1 MIWDMETLASLNEKL
16 DPLTSVERLAALADS
31 GLLDSAAEESFDRL
45 TRLTSRLLNVPVAIV
60 SLVTPGRQ
68 FFKSAI
74 GLPEPWATLCETPL
88 SHSFCKHVVQTG
100 KALIISNALED
111 PLVSSNLAVREL
123 GVMAYCGIPILTSS
137 GFVLGS
143 FAAIDRKPRDW
154 TSDEIATLNDLAA
167 SVMTEIELRCR
178 TREAEMRIAQ
188 LEEFHRENLLLQ
200 QMQEEAENA
209 QDRLVAILEETSDYI
224 CTADVEG
231 NITYSNMAL
240 RSLYAGYKSDG
251 KRYITDYHPE
261 WAIRLLLDEAIPT
274 ALKTG
279 LWTGET
285 ALQLPDGRYIPLSN
299 VLIAHRSSTGEQYI
313 SAIARDI
320 SDGKK
325 SEKALQESEARYHKA
340 IAGAEGAVY
349 EYDADTETYTYID
362 RMIERITGYAVKEVI
377 PALWGQITLQVRL
390 RGALEGQEFHE
401 ADRRFRAGEL
411 DYWTA
416 DYQYRTPDG
425 EIRWVSDASIPHR
438 DANGR
443 VCGSLGIL
451 QDITDRVRTEE
462 ELRESEERFRAMA
475 DSAPVLIW
483 IADATGKTTYFNRQW
498 LRYTGRKLEQELG
511 YGWAEGL
518 HPEDLI
524 PCQQAV
530 RAAWDTRAEYRMEY
544 RLCRAGGTY
553 GWVLE
558 TGSPRFA
565 QDGAFL
571 GYIGSCID
579 IEEQKQ
585 ALEAIQLSES
595 RLNAAQKMARIGNW
609 EFDPD
614 HGAIRWSDE
623 TFRIFGMAPGS
634 PPPTFEQHLAQ
645 IHPDDRERWQQII
658 GSAMRTGQAYEF
670 EFCNLLPDGGTRMI
684 QAHGEC
690 RIDQSGHVCAMW
702 GTVQDIT
709 ERKEA
714 EQERTRLL
722 EILEATPD
730 YVAVADMK
738 GNLLY
743 LNRTGRDIL
752 NLTEVEVKSHD
763 LRDRFTPSAASLI
776 RNVGM
781 PMAQRDGIWMGE
793 TIIQAADGRKIP
805 MLQMIQVHRNAE
817 GEPQYFSTI
826 ARDITERKR
835 SEEESLRNLRDA
847 AVREAMAKR
856 NQELQA
862 LSRRLVE
869 VQEAERTH
877 IARELH
883 DEIGQNLTGLKLTLG
898 AIPRL
903 AQEGKDRN
911 LKLAMELT
919 TELMGQVR
927 AMSLDLRPGM
937 LDDLG
942 LLPALQWHL
951 DRYTTQTGVCVEFL
965 EEGLRDR
972 RFNRA
977 SETAAYRIVQEALT
991 NIARYADTKTARVR
1005 VRVVRDKLHLSIVDQ
1020 GKGFEP
1026 EVILAA
1032 GRSNGLAGMRERA
1045 LLLGGTFGIQSSPGA
1060 GTRLMA
1066 ELPL

>member
-1 MIWDMETLASLNEKL
+1 MEKVDFLTEKL
-16 DPLTSVERLAALADS
+16 DPLTDGERLTALDAS
-31 GLLDSAAEESFDRL
+31 GLLDSAAEEAFDRL
-45 TRLTSRLLNVPVAIV
+45 TRLASRLLNAPVALV
-60 SLVTPGRQ
+60 SLVTSDRQ
-68 FFKSAI
+68 FFKSAL
-74 GLPEPWATLCETPL
+74 GLSAPWDTCRETPL
-88 SHSFCKHVVQTG
+88 NRSFCKYVVQTG
-100 KALIISNALED
+100 SPLIVENAETHA
-111 PLVSSNLAVREL
+111 LVSTNLATLDGSIV
-123 GVMAYCGIPILTSS
+123 AYCGIPLVTST
-137 GFVLGS
+137 GHVLGS
-143 FAAIDRKPRDW
+143 FCVLDTQSRRW
-154 TSDEIATLNDLAA
+154 TSEDVETLSDLAA
-167 SVMTEIELRCR
+167 SVMTEIELRTR
-178 TREAEMRIAQ
+178 TREAEQRSAE
-188 LEEFHRENLLLQ
+188 LESSHREIHLLHQ
-200 QMQEEAENA
+200 KREEAE
-209 QDRLVAILEETSDYI
+209 
-224 CTADVEG
+224 
-231 NITYSNMAL
+231 
-240 RSLYAGYKSDG
+240 
-251 KRYITDYHPE
+251 
-261 WAIRLLLDEAIPT
+261 
-274 ALKTG
+274 
-279 LWTGET
+279 
-285 ALQLPDGRYIPLSN
+285 
-299 VLIAHRSSTGEQYI
+299 
-313 SAIARDI
+313 RDI
-320 SDGKK
+320 SGRK
-325 SEKALQESEARYHKA
+325 SIEQALQESEERYHKA

-349 EYDADTETYTYID
+349 EYDADAERYTYID
-362 RMIERITGYAVKEVI
+362 PQIERIMGYPVEDVT
-377 PALWGQITLQVRL
+377 PGLWKRIIQQIRL
-390 RGALEGQEFHE
+390 RGALEGMDFHD
-401 ADRRFRAGEL
+401 ADRRFRAGEQ

-416 DYQYRTPDG
+416 DYQYLTPDG
-425 EIRWVSDASIPHR
+425 EMRWVSDASIPRR
-438 DANGR
+438 DASGR
-443 VCGSLGIL
+443 LCGSLGIL
-451 QDITDRVRTEE
+451 QDITNRVRTEE
-462 ELRESEERFRAMA
+462 ELRESEERFRALA

-483 IADATGKTTYFNRQW
+483 MADATGRTTYFNRQW
-498 LRYTGRKLEQELG
+498 LRYTGRTLEQELG
-511 YGWAEGL
+511 YGWAEGM
-518 HPEDLI
+518 HPEDLT
-524 PCQQAV
+524 PCRQAV
-530 RAAWDTRAEYRMEY
+530 QTAWYTRSEYRMEY
-544 RLCRAGGTY
+544 RLCRADGTY

-579 IEEQKQ
+579 VQEQKQ
-585 ALEAIQLSES
+585 ALEAVQLSEA
-595 RLNAAQKMARIGNW
+595 RLNAAQRMSRIGNW
-609 EFDPD
+609 EFNPVTSE
-614 HGAIRWSDE
+614 IRWSDE
-623 TFRIFGMAPGS
+623 TFRIYGMPPGS
-634 PPPTFEQHLAQ
+634 PAPTVEHHEKQV
-645 IHPDDRERWQQII
+645 HPDDRERWRQAILA
-658 GSAMRTGQAYEF
+658 AMQTGQPYEL
-670 EFCNLLPDGGTRMI
+670 EFCAFLPDGTPRTLHARGELRMDDDG
-684 QAHGEC
+684 QLVAL
-690 RIDQSGHVCAMW
+690 W
-702 GTVQDIT
+702 GTVQDISD
-709 ERKEA
+709 RKDA

-730 YVAVADMK
+730 YVAVTDMK
-738 GNLLY
+738 GRLLY

-752 NLTEVEVKSHD
+752 ALTEEEVKAHD
-763 LRDRFTPSAASLI
+763 IRDRYTPSAASLI
-776 RNVGM
+776 QNVGM
-781 PMAQRDGIWMGE
+781 PLAQRDGIWMGE

-805 MLQMIQVHRNAE
+805 MLQMIQVHRNAD
-817 GEPQYFSTI
+817 GEPHYFSTI

-903 AQEGKDRN
+903 GEEGKERN

-951 DRYTTQTGVCVEFL
+951 DRYTTQTGVCVEFE

-991 NIARYADTKTARVR
+991 NVARYADIKAARVR

>member
-1 MIWDMETLASLNEKL
+1 MEKL
-16 DPLTSVERLAALADS
+16 DPVYDVERLAALEKS
-31 GLLDSAAEESFDRL
+31 GLLDSKAEEAFDRL
-45 TRLTSRLLNVPVAIV
+45 TRLASRLLKAPVSLV
-60 SLVTPGRQ
+60 SLVTSQRQ

-74 GLPEPWATLCETPL
+74 GLPDPWASQRESPL
-88 SHSFCKHVVQTG
+88 SHSFCKHVVQSR
-100 KALIISNALED
+100 KPLIVANAPNH
-111 PLVSSNLAVREL
+111 PLVGTNLAIRDL
-123 GVMAYCGIPILTSS
+123 GVVSYCGIPI
-137 GFVLGS
+137 
-143 FAAIDRKPRDW
+143 I
-154 TSDEIATLNDLAA
+154 TSDGHVFGTFCVIDGHAREWMPEEIETMTDLAA
-167 SVMTEIELRCR
+167 AVVTEIELRLKM
-178 TREAEMRIAQ
+178 REAEQRSAQ
-188 LEEFHRENLLLQ
+188 LESFHRENLLLQ
-200 QMQEEAENA
+200 QLQEEAENA
-209 QDRLVAILEETSDYI
+209 QDRLVTILEETSDFV

-240 RSLYAGYKSDG
+240 RSLYNSGRNSG
-251 KRYITDYHPE
+251 KRHITDYHPD
-261 WAIRLLLDEAIPT
+261 WAVRLLLDEGVPT

-279 LWTGET
+279 HWSGET
-285 ALQLPDGRYIPLSN
+285 ALNHPDGRSIPLSQ
-299 VLIAHRSSTGEQYI
+299 VLIAHRSPMGEQYI
-313 SAIARDI
+313 STIARDI
-320 SDGKK
+320 SDRKNT
-325 SEKALQESEARYHKA
+325 EAALKESEERYRKA

-349 EYDADTETYTYID
+349 EFESASNAYTYID
-362 RMIERITGYAVKEVI
+362 PQIERIMGYPVAEVT
-377 PALWGQITLQVRL
+377 PALWERINQQVRM
-390 RGALEGQEFHE
+390 RGSLEGHDLFD
-401 ADRRFRAGEL
+401 ANRRFQAGEL

-416 DYQYRTPDG
+416 DYQYVTPAG
-425 EIRWVSDASIPHR
+425 ETRWVSDASITRR
-438 DANGR
+438 DEAG
-443 VCGSLGIL
+443 VVLGSLGIL
-451 QDITDRVRTEE
+451 QDITERIRTEE
-462 ELRESEERFRAMA
+462 ELRESEERFRVLA

-483 IADATGKTTYFNRQW
+483 MADATGKTFYFNRQW
-498 LRYTGRKLEQELG
+498 LRYTGRTLEQELG

-518 HPEDLI
+518 HSEDLI
-524 PCQQAV
+524 RCREV
-530 RAAWDTRAEYRMEY
+530 VGLAWSDRSEYRIEY
-544 RLCRAGGTY
+544 RLGRADGAY

-565 QDGAFL
+565 HDGAFL

-579 IEEQKQ
+579 VQEQKQ
-585 ALEAIQLSES
+585 ALEAVQLSEV
-595 RLNAAQKMARIGNW
+595 RLNAAQKMARIGSW
-609 EFDPD
+609 EFDPI
-614 HGAIRWSDE
+614 GGQIKWSDE
-623 TFRIFGMAPGS
+623 TYRLYGMS
-634 PPPTFEQHLAQ
+634 PDSPAPTFEELLER
-645 IHPDDRERWQQII
+645 IIPDDRERWTKVV
-658 GSAMRTGQAYEF
+658 SASMESGQPYDF
-670 EFCNLLPDGGTRMI
+670 EFSVLLPDGSSRLLQGC
-684 QAHGEC
+684 GEC
-690 RIDQSGHVCAMW
+690 HVDADGHVNAMW

-709 ERKEA
+709 AHKEA

-730 YVAVADMK
+730 YVAVSDTK
-738 GNLLY
+738 GSLLY

-752 NLTEVEVKSHD
+752 NLTEAEVKTHD
-763 LRDRFTPSAASLI
+763 IRNRYTQSAANLI
-776 RNVGM
+776 LNVGM

-793 TIIQAADGRKIP
+793 TVIQAADGRKIP
-805 MLQMIQVHRNAE
+805 MLQMIQVHRNAD

-835 SEEESLRNLRDA
+835 SEEESLRNLRDQ

-903 AQEGKDRN
+903 AEEGKQRN

-951 DRYTTQTGVCVEFL
+951 DRYTTQTGVCVEFE

-991 NIARYADTKTARVR
+991 NVARYADTKVARVR
-1005 VRVVRDKLHLSIVDQ
+1005 LRVVRDKLHLSIVDQ

-1026 EVILAA
+1026 EEILAA

>member
-1 MIWDMETLASLNEKL
+1 MDMLDSVSEKL
-16 DPLTSVERLAALADS
+16 DPLTDAERLAALDAS
-31 GLLDSAAEESFDRL
+31 GLLDSAAEEAFDRL
-45 TRLTSRLLNVPVAIV
+45 TRLASRVLNVPVALV
-60 SLVTPGRQ
+60 SLVTSDRQ
-68 FFKSAI
+68 FFKSAF
-74 GLPEPWATLCETPL
+74 GLSSPWDICRETPL
-88 SHSFCKHVVQTG
+88 SRSFCKHVVQTG
-100 KALIISNALED
+100 SPLIVEDALSH
-111 PLVSSNLAVREL
+111 PLVRTNLAALDGSV
-123 GVMAYCGIPILTSS
+123 VAYCGMPLATSA

-143 FAAIDRKPRDW
+143 FCVVDNHARAW
-154 TSDEIATLNDLAA
+154 TQEEVQTVADLAA
-167 SVMTEIELRCR
+167 SVMTEIELRAR
-178 TREAEMRIAQ
+178 SQEAEQRAVE
-188 LEEFHRENLLLQ
+188 LETAYRENMLLQ
-200 QMQEEAENA
+200 QMQEEAINA

-224 CTADVEG
+224 CMADTEG
-231 NITYSNMAL
+231 NITYANMAL
-240 RSLYAGYKSDG
+240 RSLYSDHVG
-251 KRYITDYHPE
+251 GARRHITDCHPE
-261 WAIRLLLDEAIPT
+261 WAKRLLLDEGIPT
-274 ALKTG
+274 ALETG
-279 LWTGET
+279 IWSGET
-285 ALQLPDGRYIPLSN
+285 AIHFPDGRYIPLSK
-299 VLIAHRSSTGEQYI
+299 VMIGHQSPTGEQYVSLI
-313 SAIARDI
+313 GRDI
-320 SDGKK
+320 STRKHT
-325 SEKALQESEARYHKA
+325 EMALQESEERYHKA

-349 EYDADTETYTYID
+349 EYNADLERYTYID
-362 RMIERITGYAVKEVI
+362 PQIERIMGYPVDEVK
-377 PALWGQITLQVRL
+377 PDLWKRITKQVRL
-390 RGALEGQEFHE
+390 RGALENQKLQEAHHAFC
-401 ADRRFRAGEL
+401 AGAL
-411 DYWTA
+411 DFWTA
-416 DYQYRTPDG
+416 DYQYLTPEG
-425 EIRWVSDASIPHR
+425 ELRWVSDSSIPRR
-438 DANGR
+438 DETGR
-443 VCGSLGIL
+443 VYGSLGIL
-451 QDITDRVRTEE
+451 QDITERVRTEE
-462 ELRESEERFRAMA
+462 ELRESEERFRALA

-483 IADATGKTTYFNRQW
+483 MADANGQTTYFNRQW
-498 LRYTGRKLEQELG
+498 LRYTGRTLEEELG

-518 HPEDLI
+518 HPDDLTRCRHI
-524 PCQQAV
+524 V
-530 RAAWDTRAEYRMEY
+530 SAAWETRSEYRMEY
-544 RLCRAGGTY
+544 RLYRSDGTC
-553 GWVLE
+553 GWLLE

-571 GYIGSCID
+571 GYIGSCVD
-579 IEEQKQ
+579 VQEQKQ
-585 ALEAIQLSES
+585 ALEEVQRSET

-609 EFDPD
+609 EFDPR
-614 HGAIRWSDE
+614 GGPTKWSNE
-623 TFRIFGMAPGS
+623 TFRIFGIDPDG
-634 PPPTFEQHLAQ
+634 PPPTMAQHIAQ
-645 IHPDDRERWQQII
+645 IHPDDRDRWKQIVETAI
-658 GSAMRTGQAYEF
+658 ETGQPYDYE
-670 EFCNLLPDGGTRMI
+670 LSIVLPDGSNRII
-684 QAHGEC
+684 QVLGES
-690 RIDQSGHVCAMW
+690 RRDADGNVCAMW

-709 ERKEA
+709 DRKEA

-730 YVAVADMK
+730 YVAVTDMK
-738 GNLLY
+738 GRLLY

-752 NLTEVEVKSHD
+752 ALTQEEVKTHD
-763 LRDRFTPSAASLI
+763 IRDRYTPAAASLI
-776 RNVGM
+776 LNVGM
-781 PMAQRDGIWMGE
+781 PVAQRDGIWMGE
-793 TIIQAADGRKIP
+793 TILQAADGRKIP
-805 MLQMIQVHRNAE
+805 MLQMIQVHRNAD

-903 AQEGKDRN
+903 GEEGKERN

-951 DRYTTQTGVCVEFL
+951 DRYTTQTGVCVEFE

-991 NIARYADTKTARVR
+991 NVARYADIKAARVR
-1005 VRVVRDKLHLSIVDQ
+1005 VRIVRDKLHLSIVDQ

>member
-1 MIWDMETLASLNEKL
+1 MEQLDFPPKKP
-16 DPLTSVERLAALADS
+16 DPLYNEERLAALQES
-31 GLLDSAAEESFDRL
+31 GLLDSAAEEAFDRL
-45 TRLTSRLLNVPVAIV
+45 TRLAGRLLHAPIALV
-60 SLVTPGRQ
+60 SLVTSSRQ
-68 FFKSAI
+68 FFKSAA
-74 GLPEPWATLCETPL
+74 GLTPPWDSRRETPL
-88 SHSFCKHVVQTG
+88 SHSFCQHVVQTG
-100 KALIISNALED
+100 KPFLVTDALHHPA
-111 PLVSSNLAVREL
+111 VRANLAVHEL
-123 GVMAYCGIPILTSS
+123 GVVAYCGIPLITSE
-137 GFVLGS
+137 GHVLGS
-143 FAAIDRKPRDW
+143 FCVIDGEAREW
-154 TSDEIATLNDLAA
+154 TSEEVETMTDLAA
-167 SVMTEIELRCR
+167 SVVAEIELRIR
-178 TREAEMRIAQ
+178 TREAEKRTAQ
-188 LEEFHRENLLLQ
+188 LEILHRENLLLQ
-200 QMQEEAENA
+200 QMQEVAENA
-209 QDRLVAILEETSDYI
+209 QDRLVAILEETSDFV
-224 CTADVEG
+224 CSADIEG
-231 NITYSNMAL
+231 NITYANMAL
-240 RSLYAGYKSDG
+240 RSLSPARRNDG
-251 KRYITDYHPE
+251 KRHITDHHPE
-261 WAIRLLLDEAIPT
+261 WAIRVLLDEAVPT

-279 LWTGET
+279 IWSGET
-285 ALQLPDGRYIPLSN
+285 AINHPDARYIPLSN
-299 VLIAHRSSTGEQYI
+299 VLIAHRSPTGEQYLSLI
-313 SAIARDI
+313 GRDI
-320 SDGKK
+320 S
-325 SEKALQESEARYHKA
+325 
-340 IAGAEGAVY
+340 
-349 EYDADTETYTYID
+349 
-362 RMIERITGYAVKEVI
+362 ER
-377 PALWGQITLQVRL
+377 R
-390 RGALEGQEFHE
+390 
-401 ADRRFRAGEL
+401 
-411 DYWTA
+411 
-416 DYQYRTPDG
+416 
-425 EIRWVSDASIPHR
+425 
-438 DANGR
+438 N
-443 VCGSLGIL
+443 
-451 QDITDRVRTEE
+451 TEE
-462 ELRESEERFRAMA
+462 GLRESEERFRALA

-483 IADATGKTTYFNRQW
+483 IADADGKTTYFNRQW
-498 LRYTGRKLEQELG
+498 LLYTGRTLEQELG

-518 HPEDLI
+518 HTEDML
-524 PCQQAV
+524 PCREVVAS
-530 RAAWDTRAEYRMEY
+530 AWATRSEYRMEY
-544 RLCRAGGTY
+544 RLCRADGSY

-565 QDGAFL
+565 QDGLFL
-571 GYIGSCID
+571 GYIGSCVD
-579 IEEQKQ
+579 VQEQKQ
-585 ALEAIQLSES
+585 ALEAVQRSEG
-595 RLNAAQKMARIGNW
+595 RLNAAQKMAHIGNW
-609 EFDPD
+609 EYDPKTD
-614 HGAIRWSDE
+614 DIRWSDE
-623 TFRIFGMAPGS
+623 TCRIYGRAPGS
-634 PPPTFEQHLAQ
+634 APTVEEHIAH
-645 IHPDDRERWQQII
+645 IHPDDRERWKKTVFD
-658 GSAMRTGQAYEF
+658 AMENGRSYEV
-670 EFCNLLPDGGTRMI
+670 EFCTLLPDGSTRI
-684 QAHGEC
+684 VLSNGEC
-690 RIDQSGHVCAMW
+690 RLDDEGKVSAMW

-722 EILEATPD
+722 QILEATPD
-730 YVAVADMK
+730 YVAVTDMK
-738 GNLLY
+738 GSLLY
-743 LNRTGRDIL
+743 LNSTGREIL
-752 NLTEVEVKSHD
+752 ALTEAEVKSHD
-763 LRDRFTPSAASLI
+763 IRDRYTPSTANLI
-776 RNVGM
+776 LNVGM

-835 SEEESLRNLRDA
+835 SEEESLRNLRDQ

-903 AQEGKDRN
+903 GEEGKERN

-951 DRYTTQTGVCVEFL
+951 DRYTTQTGVCVEFE

-991 NIARYADTKTARVR
+991 NVARYADIKAARVR

-1026 EVILAA
+1026 EEVLAA

-1045 LLLGGTFGIQSSPGA
+1045 LLLGGTFGIQSSSGA

>member
-1 MIWDMETLASLNEKL
+1 MEKL
-16 DPLTSVERLAALADS
+16 DPLYDVERLAALEES
-31 GLLDSAAEESFDRL
+31 GLLDSAAEEAFDRL
-45 TRLTSRLLNVPVAIV
+45 TRLASRILNAPVALV
-60 SLVTPGRQ
+60 SLITPNRQ
-68 FFKSAI
+68 FFKSAL
-74 GLPEPWATLCETPL
+74 GLPASWDGLCETPL

-100 KALIISNALED
+100 SPLIVTNALND
-111 PLVSSNLAVREL
+111 PLVSSNLAVRDL
-123 GVMAYCGIPILTSS
+123 GVVAYCGIPLVTSA
-137 GFVLGS
+137 GYVLGS
-143 FAAIDRKPRDW
+143 FAVIDNHAREW
-154 TSDEIATLNDLAA
+154 TAAEIETVSDLAA
-167 SVMTEIELRCR
+167 LVMTEIELRMR
-178 TREAEMRIAQ
+178 TREAEQRSAQ
-188 LEEFHRENLLLQ
+188 LESFHRENLLLQ
-200 QMQEEAENA
+200 QLQEEAENA
-209 QDRLVAILEETSDYI
+209 QDRLVAILEETSDFV
-224 CTADVEG
+224 CTADLDG
-231 NITYSNMAL
+231 NITYANNAL
-240 RSLYAGYKSDG
+240 RSLYIAGQNGG
-251 KRYITDYHPE
+251 KRHITEYHTE
-261 WAIRLLLDEAIPT
+261 WAIRLLLEHGIPT
-274 ALKTG
+274 ALKSG
-279 LWTGET
+279 MWSGET
-285 ALQLPDGRYIPLSN
+285 ALRHPDGRYIPLSQ
-299 VLIAHRSSTGEQYI
+299 VLIGHRSPMGEHYI
-313 SAIARDI
+313 STIARDI
-320 SDGKK
+320 SDRKNA
-325 SEKALQESEARYHKA
+325 EQALEESEERYRKA
-340 IAGAEGAVY
+340 IAGVEGAVY
-349 EYDADTETYTYID
+349 EFDSDANVYKYID
-362 RMIERITGYAVKEVI
+362 PQIERITGYPAEEVT
-377 PALWGQITLQVRL
+377 PALWKRIIRQIRL
-390 RGALEGQEFHE
+390 RGNLEGQAFKD
-401 ADRRFRAGEL
+401 ANRRFHAGEL

-416 DYQYRTPDG
+416 DYQYRTPLG
-425 EIRWVSDASIPHR
+425 ETRWVSDASIPRH
-438 DANGR
+438 DETGR
-443 VCGSLGIL
+443 ICGSLGIL

-462 ELRESEERFRAMA
+462 DLRESEERFRAMA

-483 IADATGKTTYFNRQW
+483 MADATGKSTYFNRQW
-498 LRYTGRKLEQELG
+498 LRYTGRTLEQELG

-518 HPEDLI
+518 CSDDLLH
-524 PCQQAV
+524 CRQV
-530 RAAWDTRAEYRMEY
+530 VTAAWETRAEYRLEY
-544 RLCRAGGTY
+544 RLCRAGGTN

-571 GYIGSCID
+571 GYIGSCVD
-579 IEEQKQ
+579 IQEQKQ
-585 ALEAIQLSES
+585 ALEAVQLSES

-609 EFDPD
+609 EFDPLGGD
-614 HGAIRWSDE
+614 IRWSAE
-623 TFRIFGMAPGS
+623 TFRIHGMPPDS
-634 PPPTFEQHLAQ
+634 PPPTFDE
-645 IHPDDRERWQQII
+645 IIERVHPDDRERWKQII
-658 GSAMRTGQAYEF
+658 CASMQNGQPYEF
-670 EFCNLLPDGGTRMI
+670 EFSIPLEDGATRI
-684 QAHGEC
+684 AQAHGEC
-690 RIDQSGHVCAMW
+690 RLNANGQVVAMW
-702 GTVQDIT
+702 GTVQDVT

-730 YVAVADMK
+730 YVAVADLK
-738 GNLLY
+738 GSLLY
-743 LNRTGRDIL
+743 LNRTGRDLL
-752 NLTEVEVKSHD
+752 NLTVEDVKAHD
-763 LRDRFTPSAASLI
+763 IRNRYTPSAANLI
-776 RNVGM
+776 LNTGM

-793 TIIQAADGRKIP
+793 TVIQAADGRKIP

-817 GEPQYFSTI
+817 GEPQYYSTI

-835 SEEESLRNLRDA
+835 SEEESLRNLRDQ

-903 AQEGKDRN
+903 GEEGKERN

-951 DRYTTQTGVCVEFL
+951 DRYSTQTGVGVEFE

-991 NIARYADTKTARVR
+991 NVARYADIKSARVR

-1026 EVILAA
+1026 DDVLAA

>member
-1 MIWDMETLASLNEKL
+1 ML
-16 DPLTSVERLAALADS
+16 DPLYNVERLAALEES
-31 GLLDSAAEESFDRL
+31 GLLDSEAEEAFDRL
-45 TRLTSRLLNVPVAIV
+45 TRLASRLLNAPVALV
-60 SLVTPGRQ
+60 SLVTSSRQ
-68 FFKSAI
+68 FFKSAA
-74 GLPEPWATLCETPL
+74 GLPVGLLAQRETPL
-88 SHSFCKHVVQTG
+88 SHSFCKHVVQRG
-100 KALIISNALED
+100 EPFVVANARNH
-111 PLVSSNLAVREL
+111 PLVSSNPAVHDF
-123 GVMAYCGIPILTSS
+123 GVMAYCGIPLITSN
-137 GFVLGS
+137 GHVLGS
-143 FAAIDRKPRDW
+143 FCVVDAEAHEW
-154 TSDEIATLNDLAA
+154 TSAEIETMSDLAA
-167 SVMTEIELRCR
+167 SVVTEIELRAR
-178 TREAEMRIAQ
+178 MQEAEKRTAQ
-188 LEEFHRENLLLQ
+188 LETVQQENLLRRQL
-200 QMQEEAENA
+200 QEEAENA
-209 QDRLVAILEETSDYI
+209 QDRLVNILEGTSDLV
-224 CTADVEG
+224 CT
-231 NITYSNMAL
+231 
-240 RSLYAGYKSDG
+240 
-251 KRYITDYHPE
+251 
-261 WAIRLLLDEAIPT
+261 
-274 ALKTG
+274 
-279 LWTGET
+279 
-285 ALQLPDGRYIPLSN
+285 
-299 VLIAHRSSTGEQYI
+299 
-313 SAIARDI
+313 
-320 SDGKK
+320 
-325 SEKALQESEARYHKA
+325 QESEERYRKA
-340 IAGAEGAVY
+340 IAGMGGAVY
-349 EYDADTETYTYID
+349 EFDFKADVYTYID
-362 RMIERITGYAVKEVI
+362 RQIEQITGYPVKEMT
-377 PALWGQITLQVRL
+377 PALWERIIRQVRL
-390 RGALEGQEFHE
+390 RGSLEGLEFNE
-401 ADRRFRAGEL
+401 TDRRFQAGEL

-416 DYQYRTPDG
+416 DYQYSTPQG
-425 EIRWVSDASIPHR
+425 EIRWVSDASILRR
-438 DANGR
+438 DEMGR

-462 ELRESEERFRAMA
+462 DLRESEERFRAMA

-483 IADATGKTTYFNRQW
+483 IADVTGKTTYFNRQW
-498 LRYTGRKLEQELG
+498 LRYTGRTLEQELG
-511 YGWAEGL
+511 YGWADGL
-518 HPEDLI
+518 HENDLI
-524 PCQQAV
+524 SCRKVVAT
-530 RAAWDTRAEYRMEY
+530 AWGARSEYRMEY
-544 RLCRAGGTY
+544 RLCRADGSY
-553 GWVLE
+553 GWILE

-565 QDGAFL
+565 QEGAFL
-571 GYIGSCID
+571 GYIGSCVD
-579 IEEQKQ
+579 VQEQKQ

-595 RLNAAQKMARIGNW
+595 RLNVAQQMAHIGSW
-609 EFDPD
+609 EFDPIGC
-614 HGAIRWSDE
+614 HVKWSDE
-623 TFRIFGMAPGS
+623 TYRIYGMPPGS
-634 PPPTFEQHLAQ
+634 PAPTFEE
-645 IHPDDRERWQQII
+645 IVERIRPDDRERWKQIMFA
-658 GSAMRTGQAYEF
+658 SMANGQPYQF
-670 EFCNLLPDGGTRMI
+670 EFSLLLPDGSCRII

-690 RIDQSGHVCAMW
+690 RLDADGHVGAMW

-714 EQERTRLL
+714 DQERTRLL

-730 YVAVADMK
+730 YVAVADLK
-738 GNLLY
+738 GSLLY

-752 NLTEVEVKSHD
+752 DLTIEDVKAHD
-763 LRDRFTPSAASLI
+763 IRDRYTPSAANLI
-776 RNVGM
+776 LNVGM

-805 MLQMIQVHRNAE
+805 MLQMIQVHRNSE

-835 SEEESLRNLRDA
+835 SEEESLRNLRDQ

-903 AQEGKDRN
+903 GEEGKERN

-951 DRYTTQTGVCVEFL
+951 DRYTTQTGVCVEFE

-991 NIARYADTKTARVR
+991 NVARYADVKAARVR

-1026 EVILAA
+1026 EEILAA

>member
-1 MIWDMETLASLNEKL
+1 MIWYMKKLDPLYEKL
-16 DPLTSVERLAALADS
+16 DPLTDVERLRTLDES
-31 GLLDSAAEESFDRL
+31 GLLDSEAEEAFDRL
-45 TRLTSRLLNVPVAIV
+45 TRLASRLLKTPVALV
-60 SLVTPGRQ
+60 SLVTSDRQ
-68 FFKSAI
+68 FFKSSI
-74 GLPEPWATLCETPL
+74 GLCPPWDTRRETPL

-100 KALIISNALED
+100 EPLIVSDARRH
-111 PLVSSNLAVREL
+111 PLVSTNLAIEEL
-123 GVMAYCGIPILTSS
+123 GALAYCGVPLITSE

-143 FAAIDRKPRDW
+143 FCVIDARSREW
-154 TSDEIATLNDLAA
+154 TADEIETVSDLAA
-167 SVMTEIELRCR
+167 SVMAEIELRAR
-178 TREAEMRIAQ
+178 TRETEQRTAQ
-188 LEEFHRENLLLQ
+188 LEKSHRENLVLQ
-200 QMQEEAENA
+200 QMQQEAVNA
-209 QDRLVAILEETSDYI
+209 QDRLVAILEEASDYV
-224 CTADVEG
+224 CTADIEG
-231 NITYSNMAL
+231 NITYANMAL
-240 RSLYAGYKSDG
+240 RSLYPSSKNDS
-251 KRYITDYHPE
+251 KRHITDYHPD
-261 WAIRLLLDEAIPT
+261 WAIRLILEEGIPT
-274 ALKTG
+274 ALTTG
-279 LWTGET
+279 MWSGET
-285 ALQLPDGRYIPLSN
+285 TLNHPDGRYIPLSQI
-299 VLIAHRSSTGEQYI
+299 LIGHRSPTGEQYI
-313 SAIARDI
+313 SLIARDI
-320 SDGKK
+320 SDRKNT
-325 SEKALQESEARYHKA
+325 EKALKESEVRYHKA

-349 EYDADTETYTYID
+349 EHDAVAGRYTYID
-362 RMIERITGYAVKEVI
+362 PQIERIMGYSADELSPEFWKRIV
-377 PALWGQITLQVRL
+377 QQTRF
-390 RGALEGQEFHE
+390 RGALEGQTFDDASRH
-401 ADRRFRAGEL
+401 FQNGEL

-416 DYQYRTPDG
+416 DYQYRTPSG
-425 EIRWVSDASIPHR
+425 ELRWVSDVSIPKR
-438 DANGR
+438 DETGR

-462 ELRESEERFRAMA
+462 ELRESEKRFRALA

-483 IADATGKTTYFNRQW
+483 MADPTGKTTYFNRQW
-498 LRYTGRKLEQELG
+498 LRYTGRTLEQELG
-511 YGWAEGL
+511 YGWADGMY
-518 HPEDLI
+518 PEDLA
-524 PCQQAV
+524 PCRQIITP
-530 RAAWDTRAEYRMEY
+530 AWEARSEYRMEY
-544 RLCRAGGTY
+544 RLCRADGTY

-579 IEEQKQ
+579 IQEQKQ
-585 ALEAIQLSES
+585 ALEAVQLSES
-595 RLNAAQKMARIGNW
+595 RLNAAQKMARIGSW
-609 EFDPD
+609 EYNPD
-614 HGAIRWSDE
+614 TDEMRWSDE
-623 TFRIFGMAPGS
+623 TYRIFGMTPDSPAP
-634 PPPTFEQHLAQ
+634 TVDQHLQ
-645 IHPDDRERWQQII
+645 QVHPDDRERWKQILLN
-658 GSAMRTGQAYEF
+658 ALATGETYEF
-670 EFCNLLPDGGTRMI
+670 EYCSLLPSGVSRI
-684 QAHGEC
+684 VRAHGEC
-690 RIDQSGHVCAMW
+690 QLDDGHVTAMW
-702 GTVQDIT
+702 GTLQDIT

-730 YVAVADMK
+730 YVAVTDLK
-738 GNLLY
+738 GGLLY

-752 NLTEVEVKSHD
+752 DLSVEEFKQHD
-763 LRDRFTPSAASLI
+763 IRERYTPSAASLI
-776 RNVGM
+776 INVGM
-781 PMAQRDGIWMGE
+781 PTAQRDGIWMGE

-805 MLQMIQVHRNAE
+805 MLQMIQVHRNIE

-903 AQEGKDRN
+903 TEEGKERN
-911 LKLAMELT
+911 MKLALELT

-951 DRYTTQTGVCVEFL
+951 DRYSTQTGVFVEFE

-991 NIARYADTKTARVR
+991 NVARYADTKVARVR

>member
-1 MIWDMETLASLNEKL
+1 MEKVDFLTEKL
-16 DPLTSVERLAALADS
+16 DPLTDGERLAALDAS
-31 GLLDSAAEESFDRL
+31 GLLDSTAEEAFDRL
-45 TRLTSRLLNVPVAIV
+45 TRLASRLLNAPVALV
-60 SLVTPGRQ
+60 SLVTSDRQ
-68 FFKSAI
+68 FFKSVVAHSA
-74 GLPEPWATLCETPL
+74 PWDTCRETPL
-88 SHSFCKHVVQTG
+88 NRSFCKYVVQTG
-100 KALIISNALED
+100 SPLIVED
-111 PLVSSNLAVREL
+111 SLTHPLVSTNLATLDGSV
-123 GVMAYCGIPILTSS
+123 VAYCGMPLITST
-137 GFVLGS
+137 GHVLGS
-143 FAAIDRKPRDW
+143 FCVLDTHARRW
-154 TSDEIATLNDLAA
+154 TSEEVETVSDLAA
-167 SVMTEIELRCR
+167 SVMTEIELRAR
-178 TREAEMRIAQ
+178 AREAEKRTAE
-188 LEEFHRENLLLQ
+188 LEEAHRENVLLQ
-200 QMQEEAENA
+200 QKQQEAESA
-209 QDRLVAILEETSDYI
+209 QARLIAILEETSDYI
-224 CTADVEG
+224 CMADIEG
-231 NITYSNMAL
+231 NITYANMAQ
-240 RSLYAGYKSDG
+240 RSLYADQQHVG
-251 KRYITDYHPE
+251 KRHITDYHPD
-261 WAIRLLLDEAIPT
+261 WASRLLLEEGIPT
-274 ALKTG
+274 ALEKG
-279 LWTGET
+279 IWSGET
-285 ALQLPDGRYIPLSN
+285 AIMLPDGRYIPLSK
-299 VLIAHRSSTGEQYI
+299 VMIGHHSSTGEEYI
-313 SAIARDI
+313 SLISRDI
-320 SDGKK
+320 SDRKIM
-325 SEKALQESEARYHKA
+325 EKALQESEERYHKA

-349 EYDADTETYTYID
+349 EYDFDNYRYTYID
-362 RMIERITGYAVKEVI
+362 PQIERITGYSVAEVT
-377 PALWGQITLQVRL
+377 PALWKRIALQMRL
-390 RGALEGQEFHE
+390 RGTLEGKDIAE
-401 ADRRFRAGEL
+401 ADRCFREGEL
-411 DYWTA
+411 EYWTA
-416 DYQYRTPDG
+416 DCQYRTPSG
-425 EIRWVSDASIPHR
+425 ELRWVSDAAFTRR
-438 DANGR
+438 DETGR
-443 VCGSLGIL
+443 VIGSLGIL

-462 ELRESEERFRAMA
+462 ELRESEERFRALA

-483 IADATGKTTYFNRQW
+483 MADATGKTTYFNRQW
-498 LRYTGRKLEQELG
+498 LRYTGRALEQELG
-511 YGWAEGL
+511 YGWAEGM
-518 HPEDLI
+518 HSEDLA
-524 PCQQAV
+524 PCRQVVQ
-530 RAAWDTRAEYRMEY
+530 AAWDTRSEYRMEY
-544 RLCRAGGTY
+544 RLCRADGTH

-579 IEEQKQ
+579 VQEQKQ
-585 ALEAIQLSES
+585 ALEAVQLSEA
-595 RLNAAQKMARIGNW
+595 RLNAAQRMSRIGNW
-609 EFDPD
+609 EFNPVTSE
-614 HGAIRWSDE
+614 IRWSDE
-623 TFRIFGMAPGS
+623 TFRIYGMPPGS
-634 PPPTFEQHLAQ
+634 PAPTVEQHQ
-645 IHPDDRERWQQII
+645 TQVHPDDRERWIQTILAAKQ
-658 GSAMRTGQAYEF
+658 TGQPYEL
-670 EFCNLLPDGGTRMI
+670 EFCAFLPDGTPRTLH
-684 QAHGEC
+684 ARGEL
-690 RIDQSGHVCAMW
+690 RTDDAGQLVALW
-702 GTVQDIT
+702 GTVQDIS

-730 YVAVADMK
+730 YVAVTDMQ
-738 GNLLY
+738 GRLLY

-752 NLTEVEVKSHD
+752 ALTEEEVKAHD
-763 LRDRFTPSAASLI
+763 IRDRYTPSAASLI
-776 RNVGM
+776 LNVGM

-793 TIIQAADGRKIP
+793 TIIHAADGRKIP
-805 MLQMIQVHRNAE
+805 MLQMIQVHRNAD
-817 GEPQYFSTI
+817 GEPHYFSTI

-903 AQEGKDRN
+903 GEEGKERN

-951 DRYTTQTGVCVEFL
+951 DRYTTQTGVCVEFE

-991 NIARYADTKTARVR
+991 NVARYADTKAARVR

>member
-1 MIWDMETLASLNEKL
+1 MEKL
-16 DPLTSVERLAALADS
+16 APLDDIERLAALEES
-31 GLLDSAAEESFDRL
+31 GLLDSEAEEAFDRL
-45 TRLTSRLLNVPVAIV
+45 TRLAGRLLKAPVAIV
-60 SLVTPGRQ
+60 SLITPSRQ
-68 FFKSAI
+68 YFKSSI
-74 GLPEPWATLCETPL
+74 GLPEPWAALCETPL
-88 SHSFCKHVVQTG
+88 SHSFCKHVVQMREPLVVG
-100 KALIISNALED
+100 NALEH
-111 PLVSSNLAVREL
+111 PLVSTNLAIRDL
-123 GVMAYCGIPILTSS
+123 GVVAYCGVPLTTSA
-137 GFVLGS
+137 GHILGS
-143 FAAIDRKPRDW
+143 FAVCDTEPREW
-154 TSDEIATLNDLAA
+154 TSADIDTMTDLAA
-167 SVMTEIELRCR
+167 SIMTEIELRAR
-178 TREAEMRIAQ
+178 TREAEHRTAQ
-188 LEEFHRENLLLQ
+188 LESFHRENLLLQ
-200 QMQEEAENA
+200 QRQEEAENA
-209 QDRLVAILEETSDYI
+209 QDRLVSILEETSDFV
-224 CTADVEG
+224 CTADIEG
-231 NITYSNMAL
+231 NITYANSAL
-240 RSLYAGYKSDG
+240 RSLDASRQNDG
-251 KRYITDYHPE
+251 KRHITDYHPE
-261 WAIRLLLDEAIPT
+261 WAIRLLLDEGVPT
-274 ALKTG
+274 ALERGT
-279 LWTGET
+279 WSGET
-285 ALQLPDGRYIPLSN
+285 ALKHPDGRSIPLSQ
-299 VLIAHRSSTGEQYI
+299 VLIGHRSPTGEQYI
-313 SAIARDI
+313 STIARDI
-320 SDGKK
+320 SERKAA
-325 SEKALQESEARYHKA
+325 ETALQESEERYRKA
-340 IAGAEGAVY
+340 IAGMEGAVY
-349 EYDADTETYTYID
+349 EFDFKTDVYTYID
-362 RMIERITGYAVKEVI
+362 PQIERITGYSVEEMT
-377 PALWGQITLQVRL
+377 PALWRRIAQQVRL
-390 RGALEGQEFHE
+390 RSSVAGQDFNETV
-401 ADRRFRAGEL
+401 RRFAVGEL
-411 DYWTA
+411 DYWAA
-416 DYQYRTPDG
+416 DYQYETPQG
-425 EIRWVSDASIPHR
+425 ETRWVSDASIPRR
-438 DANGR
+438 DEAGR

-451 QDITDRVRTEE
+451 QDITARVRTEE
-462 ELRESEERFRAMA
+462 DLRESEERFRALA

-483 IADATGKTTYFNRQW
+483 IADAAGKTTYFNRQW
-498 LRYTGRKLEQELG
+498 LRYTGRMLEQELG

-518 HPEDLI
+518 HQDDLI
-524 PCQQAV
+524 ACREV
-530 RAAWDTRAEYRMEY
+530 VTTAWEARSEYRMEY
-544 RLCRAGGTY
+544 RLCRADGSY
-553 GWVLE
+553 GWILE

-565 QDGAFL
+565 QEGAFL

-579 IEEQKQ
+579 VQEQKQ
-585 ALEAIQLSES
+585 ALEAIQLSEN
-595 RLNAAQKMARIGNW
+595 RLNAAQLMAGIGSW
-609 EFDPD
+609 EFDPVTG
-614 HGAIRWSDE
+614 HIRWSDE
-623 TFRIFGMAPGS
+623 TYRIHGMQPGT
-634 PPPTFEQHLAQ
+634 PTPTMEALIER
-645 IHPDDRERWQQII
+645 IHPDDRERWKQIVFASI
-658 GSAMRTGQAYEF
+658 ENGQPYQF
-670 EFCNLLPDGGTRMI
+670 EFCILLSAGGSRILQT
-684 QAHGEC
+684 HGEC
-690 RIDQSGHVCAMW
+690 RLDSEGHVCAMW

-730 YVAVADMK
+730 YVAVSDTK
-738 GNLLY
+738 GSLLY

-752 NLTEVEVKSHD
+752 DLTEDEVKKHD
-763 LRDRFTPSAASLI
+763 IRDRYTPSAANLI
-776 RNVGM
+776 LHVGM

-793 TIIQAADGRKIP
+793 TVIQAADGRKIP
-805 MLQMIQVHRNAE
+805 MLQMIQVHRNSE

-835 SEEESLRNLRDA
+835 SEEESLRNLRDQ

-898 AIPRL
+898 AMPRL
-903 AQEGKDRN
+903 GEEGKERN

-951 DRYTTQTGVCVEFL
+951 DRYTTQTGVCVEFE

-991 NIARYADTKTARVR
+991 NVARYADVKAARVR

-1026 EVILAA
+1026 EEILAA

>member
-1 MIWDMETLASLNEKL
+1 METLDSLTEKF
-16 DPLTSVERLAALADS
+16 DPLTDRERLTALEES
-31 GLLDSAAEESFDRL
+31 GLLDSAAEDAFDRL
-45 TRLTSRLLNVPVAIV
+45 TRLASRLLNAPVALV
-60 SLVTPGRQ
+60 SLVTPTRQ
-68 FFKSAI
+68 FFKSAL
-74 GLPEPWATLCETPL
+74 GLPDPWAALCETPL
-88 SHSFCKHVVQTG
+88 SHSFCKHVVYTG
-100 KALIISNALED
+100 KPFIVTNALED
-111 PLVSSNLAVREL
+111 PLVSANPAIHEL
-123 GVMAYCGIPILTSS
+123 GVMAYCGIPIVTSS
-137 GFVLGS
+137 GYVLGS
-143 FAAIDRKPRDW
+143 FAVVDGSPREW
-154 TSDEIATLNDLAA
+154 TLSEVETLTDLAA
-167 SVMTEIELRCR
+167 SVITEIELRAR
-178 TREAEMRIAQ
+178 TREAEQRAAQ
-188 LEEFHRENLLLQ
+188 LESFHRENLLLQ

-209 QDRLVAILEETSDYI
+209 QDRLVAILEETSDYV

-231 NITYSNMAL
+231 NITYANMAL
-240 RSLYAGYKSDG
+240 RSLYTATANDG
-251 KRYITDYHPE
+251 KRRITDFQPE
-261 WAIRLLLDEAIPT
+261 WAVRLLLEEGVPT
-274 ALKTG
+274 ALKRG
-279 LWTGET
+279 MWSGET
-285 ALQLPDGRYIPLSN
+285 AFIHPDGRYIPLSQ
-299 VLIAHRSSTGEQYI
+299 VLIGHRSPTGEQYI
-313 SAIARDI
+313 SLIGRDI
-320 SDGKK
+320 SERKNT
-325 SEKALQESEARYHKA
+325 EKALQESESRYHKA

-349 EYDADTETYTYID
+349 EYDADTERYTYID
-362 RMIERITGYAVKEVI
+362 RQIERIMGYSVEEVT
-377 PALWGQITLQVRL
+377 PALWGRITQRVRL
-390 RGALEGQEFHE
+390 RGTLEGQDTKDV
-401 ADRRFRAGEL
+401 DRRFRAGQH

-416 DYQYRTPDG
+416 DYQYLTPSG
-425 EIRWVSDASIPHR
+425 EIRWVSDASIPRR
-438 DANGR
+438 DETGR
-443 VCGSLGIL
+443 VFGSLGIL

-462 ELRESEERFRAMA
+462 DLRESEERFRALA

-483 IADATGKTTYFNRQW
+483 MADAAGKATYFNRQW
-498 LRYTGRKLEQELG
+498 LRYTGRSLERELDF
-511 YGWAEGL
+511 GWVEGL
-518 HPEDLI
+518 HPEDLA
-524 PCQQAV
+524 PCREV
-530 RAAWDTRAEYRMEY
+530 VTTAWETRSEYRMEY

-565 QDGAFL
+565 QDGTFL

-579 IEEQKQ
+579 VQEQKQ
-585 ALEAIQLSES
+585 ALEAVQRSED

-609 EFDPD
+609 EFDPR
-614 HGAIRWSDE
+614 GGPTKWSDE
-623 TFRIFGMAPGS
+623 TFRIFGMLPGG
-634 PPPTFEQHLAQ
+634 PPPTMDQHLQQ
-645 IHPDDRERWQQII
+645 IHPDDRDRWAQIV
-658 GSAMRTGQAYEF
+658 AQAKETGQPYEF
-670 EFCNLLPDGGTRMI
+670 ELCIVLSEGSSRILQVI
-684 QAHGEC
+684 GES
-690 RIDQSGHVCAMW
+690 RRDDAGQVCAMW

-738 GNLLY
+738 GSLLY

-752 NLTEVEVKSHD
+752 NLTEAEVKNHD
-763 LRDRFTPSAASLI
+763 IRDRYMPSAASLI
-776 RNVGM
+776 LNVGM
-781 PMAQRDGIWMGE
+781 PTAQRDGIWMGE

-817 GEPQYFSTI
+817 GEPQFFSTI

-903 AQEGKDRN
+903 GEEGKERN

-951 DRYTTQTGVCVEFL
+951 DRYTTQTGVCVEFE

-991 NIARYADTKTARVR
+991 NVARYAEIKSARVR

-1026 EVILAA
+1026 DVILAA